1 MLDWYISCAYESI
14 KIEVVNSL
22 VHMNSDLTHVEKY
35 LGTNTIMTAISYE
48 QSTDVLQLLVDNTP
62 DYESFLNTKAT
73 LYDSNSKPG
82 YMKLR
87 NEGVNYLEFS
97 CLKGNQAGV

>member
-35 LGTNTIMTAISYE
+35 YGTNTIMRAI
-48 QSTDVLQLLVDNTP
+48 
-62 DYESFLNTKAT
+62 
-73 LYDSNSKPG
+73 
-82 YMKLR
+82 
-87 NEGVNYLEFS
+87 
-97 CLKGNQAGV
+97 